1 MFNPNSY
8 KSFTKTLASDY
19 RSVIKNCVIVMNAMK
34 FNVEMID
41 SFKSG
46 VDFNTRIGNAKYSI
60 TINKVKDAMNFINE
74 GKDERWSRI
83 TIDICADGKIRC
95 FLRERKQE
103 KNEYTHMLIAHAN
116 KNKVELIPF

>member
-1 MFNPNSY
+1 MFNPKNY
-8 KSFTKTLASDY
+8 MSFTKTLASDY
-19 RSVIKNCVIVMNAMK
+19 RSVIKNCVIVMK
-34 FNVEMID
+34 FNAEMMD

-83 TIDICADGKIRC
+83 TIDICADGVVRC

-103 KNEYTHMLIAHAN
+103 KNEYTLC
-116 KNKVELIPF
+116 